1 MDWFRIIKDD
11 DIDEVAE
18 ALETPVSEQQII
30 ADEDICCKEAKQNS
44 ILRSNLPYLDDAKRS
59 AIMKKT
65 SCDALKR
72 RFETRHDMT
81 TTRTIYMGA
90 GEEQSQIEARIL
102 TEWNACIERENRR
115 MGLGRAGFV

>member
-18 ALETPVSEQQII
+18 ELETPVLEGQ
-30 ADEDICCKEAKQNS
+30 AEEDICCGEAKQKWL
-44 ILRSNLPYLDDAKRS
+44 LRSNLPNLDDAK
-59 AIMKKT
+59 KKAMMEKI
-65 SCDALKR
+65 SCDNLKR
-72 RFETRHDMT
+72 RFERHHDMT

-90 GEEQSQIEARIL
+90 GEETHQIEARIL

-115 MGLGRAGFV
+115 MGLGRAGFE

>member
-18 ALETPVSEQQII
+18 ELETPVLYGLAE
-30 ADEDICCKEAKQNS
+30 EDICCREAKQNW
-44 ILRSNLPYLDDAKRS
+44 ILRSNLPYLDNVKRR